1 MFPSN
6 NNIINVENSVEN
18 SVESNEIVFT
28 ENSFKD
34 TDTDTD
40 TDTDSISDNI
50 PIILSMSCD
59 IFWKYEFTILV
70 DRTQFSRKYT
80 NLSEDIAFKLLSQFL
95 CFHMKKYIHDCLILE
110 GRPYMLSILHDVFTR
125 SHIHGHTSYHILYP
139 NDTHTKIFICT
150 HS

>member
-6 NNIINVENSVEN
+6 NNIINVET

-28 ENSFKD
+28 ENIFKD
-34 TDTDTD
+34 KDK
-40 TDTDSISDNI
+40 DSISDNI

-70 DRTQFSRKYT
+70 DRTQFSSQYT
-80 NLSEDIAFKLLSQFL
+80 HLNEDIAFKLLSQFL
-95 CFHMKKYIHDCLILE
+95 CSRMKKYIHDCLILE
-110 GRPYMLSILHDVFTR
+110 RRRYMLSILHDVFTR
-125 SHIHGHTSYHILYP
+125 SHIHGLTSSQILYP
-139 NDTHTKIFICT
+139 INTQQHIIFICT